1 MAAACDPS
9 VPGARQGSGQRTA
22 AGAAG
27 APPPTAL
34 SKVPYGAS
42 PMMRKDRRQS
52 SSRFNLPRNREL
64 EKLPSFKG
72 QSGRAGSA
80 PGRYESS
87 DCVESELT
95 LVCTQ
100 RRSYRSGRN
109 SPHPD
114 AFPTAPPH
122 SSLFRELA
130 YVVSAGVWASGPSG
144 LTRPGTSRL
153 ARVTG
158 HRAAKLTLY

>member
-1 MAAACDPS
+1 MS
-9 VPGARQGSGQRTA
+9 VRVSPCARLSPGAAVISVGLCLQGQRAA

-72 QSGRAGSA
+72 QSVRWQD
-80 PGRYESS
+80 ES
-87 DCVESELT
+87 VWGGAVFSE
-95 LVCTQ
+95 VIV
-100 RRSYRSGRN
+100 
-109 SPHPD
+109 
-114 AFPTAPPH
+114 
-122 SSLFRELA
+122 RELN
-130 YVVSAGVWASGPSG
+130 
-144 LTRPGTSRL
+144 TIQ
-153 ARVTG
+153 
-158 HRAAKLTLY
+158 